1 MRVYYGWTTVAAAAA
16 ATVATETV
24 APYQWIVILKQL
36 CAIRFY
42 FDHQIRCERREKN
55 KMRRKK
61 TLTRLTLLFLS
72 LISLIVAAAV
82 VVVVLI
88 VQTSA
93 TWLRIVV
100 AITCLRVCVLCDER
114 LTSSW
119 GLQLFGSHVY
129 DSLSCVL
136 WLLIIFV
143 INLSGPTQNIHW
155 MARFRQFVCHHMC
168 CVYAVLNDG
177 AADIDLFLFFLFFF
191 SLSLSPV
198 VISSHHRASVIRATR
213 GAQRSDGRG
222 ENA

>member
-1 MRVYYGWTTVAAAAA
+1 MRVYYGWTTVAAAA
-16 ATVATETV
+16 VATETV
-24 APYQWIVILKQL
+24 APYGRIVILKQL

-72 LISLIVAAAV
+72 LISLIVAAV

-100 AITCLRVCVLCDER
+100 AITCLRVCVCDER
-114 LTSSW
+114 LTASW

-155 MARFRQFVCHHMC
+155 MARFRQFVCHPLPH
-168 CVYAVLNDG
+168 VLRIRG
-177 AADIDLFLFFLFFF
+177 IEWRCSRYWFVFVFSFLLL
-191 SLSLSPV
+191 LSF
-198 VISSHHRASVIRATR
+198 VIARRHIFASSGECNTR
-213 GAQRSDGRG
+213 EERRAQRSDGRG